1 MDRHKTTSPK
11 QSRKCRKSGKK
22 RSEKASSS
30 KYNGYNAVLAKMEA
44 QEDHR
49 GSFVALREI
58 RECMESIGEM
68 SAKAEALKA
77 GGVLEVKNH
86 FGA

>member
-1 MDRHKTTSPK
+1 
-11 QSRKCRKSGKK
+11 
-22 RSEKASSS
+22 
-30 KYNGYNAVLAKMEA
+30 VLAKMEA

-86 FGA
+86 FRA